1 MRLRVNA
8 RCKRE
13 RGIFIKIGGNRWNIN
28 EKRQFYLMPNNRDN
42 IPLLLLLLLSLLLS
56 VFPGSRWSSRSSAFA
71 ALASAASQR
80 AFSLSKASW
89 SWATRVSKSLIWG
102 LSIGGVV
109 SGDTV
114 LPGTGAGVTRSS
126 NPTSTRAGIG
136 ILQPLGSVVAPNSTK
151 TAFLRRMV
159 AGDTLQ
165 RAAAW
170 ASPTVGGFGDS
181 MPRF

>member
-1 MRLRVNA
+1 MNT
-8 RCKRE
+8 RCKRMSE
-13 RGIFIKIGGNRWNIN
+13 IFIKIVGNRWNIN
-28 EKRQFYLMPNNRDN
+28 EKRQFYLIPNNRDN

-56 VFPGSRWSSRSSAFA
+56 AFPGSRWSRRSSALA
-71 ALASAASQR
+71 ARSSAASQR
-80 AFSLSKASW
+80 AFSRSKASCN
-89 SWATRVSKSLIWG
+89 WATRVSKSLIWG
-102 LSIGGVV
+102 LSTGGVV

-136 ILQPLGSVVAPNSTK
+136 IRQPLGSVVAPKSTK

-170 ASPTVGGFGDS
+170 ASPTVGEFGDS
-181 MPRF
+181 MPPY